1 MFRKLLTIFIVVPL
15 GIVFVVFAVANRHP
29 VTVSLDPFAADTP
42 SVSATLP
49 LFIVMLA
56 CVLLGV
62 LAGGTAAWMNQGKWR
77 RQARRYDADLHALRV
92 ERDDLKSEL
101 AARDAAA
108 SLPVTRQ
115 TH

>member
-1 MFRKLLTIFIVVPL
+1 MIRKLLTIFIVAPL

-29 VTVSLDPFAADTP
+29 VTVSLDPFAADAP
-42 SVSATLP
+42 AVAATLP

-62 LAGGTAAWMNQGKWR
+62 LAGGIAAWVNQGKWR

-101 AARDAAA
+101 AARETAAA
-108 SLPVTRQ
+108 LPVARQ
-115 TH
+115 TY